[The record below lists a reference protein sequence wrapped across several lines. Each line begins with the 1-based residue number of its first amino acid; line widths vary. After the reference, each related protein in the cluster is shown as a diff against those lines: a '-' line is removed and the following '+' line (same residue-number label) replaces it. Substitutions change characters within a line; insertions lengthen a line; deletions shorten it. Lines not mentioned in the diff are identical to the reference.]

1 MKETE
6 ADEKLIRNSR
16 FRKCFKCNQNAVA
29 AAARVGG
36 MQQLCVYLCVCV
48 CMYLCMFECVCA
60 VAGCA
65 KSVHAAQRQAAS
77 QFGNCCGC
85 AVGNPDC
92 LLPLASFCCL
102 LAVPPAW
109 LPPPAACCLAALF
122 AVSANKLAKCQLRLL
137 FSRKREI
144 QNRRKTKP
152 KRVASLRVAEQP
164 NKHKKKRGKKEQ
176 CF

>member
-1 MKETE
+1 MRLQLRHGWV
-6 ADEKLIRNSR
+6 A
-16 FRKCFKCNQNAVA
+16 CNN
-29 AAARVGG
+29 
-36 MQQLCVYLCVCV
+36 CVYICVCV
-48 CMYLCMFECVCA
+48 SVCICVCLSVCA

-92 LLPLASFCCL
+92 RLPPASFCCL

-109 LPPPAACCLAALF
+109 QPPPAACCLAALF

-152 KRVASLRVAEQP
+152 KRVAPLRVAEQP
-164 NKHKKKRGKKEQ
+164 NKHKKKEEKKNNAFNNITAHGQKETARE
-176 CF
+176 

>member
-1 MKETE
+1 M
-6 ADEKLIRNSR
+6 S
-16 FRKCFKCNQNAVA
+16 
-29 AAARVGG
+29 
-36 MQQLCVYLCVCV
+36 
-48 CMYLCMFECVCA
+48 VCA

-65 KSVHAAQRQAAS
+65 KSVHAVLWQAAS

-92 LLPLASFCCL
+92 LLPPAYSSCCL
-102 LAVPPAW
+102 AGW
-109 LPPPAACCLAALF
+109 LPPPAAAAAALF

-152 KRVASLRVAEQP
+152 KRVATLRVAEQP
-164 NKHKKKRGKKEQ
+164 NKQTKKKNNAFNNITAHGQKEKAREREGEKARGREQ
-176 CF
+176 RD